1 MHMTV
6 PFLVFGKESEMSVI
20 ASLIIIRS
28 SMKSS
33 LSFSSD
39 LEAPDYAV
47 AVCAESIKKKKKKKE
62 DQNRIV
68 ILDDLFWT
76 FSNSNIPQR
85 PFCKWRWDCFPSC
98 ASLYIY
104 LHCISSIILL
114 PSHSVFVILY
124 SLPLSC
130 KSE

>member
-47 AVCAESIKKKKKKKE
+47 AVCAESIKKKKKIQE
-62 DQNRIV
+62 DQNRTV
-68 ILDDLFWT
+68 SLMT
-76 FSNSNIPQR
+76 FSGPSQNLIYLRDHFISG
-85 PFCKWRWDCFPSC
+85 DGTVFPHVHHFT
-98 ASLYIY
+98 YIY
-104 LHCISSIILL
+104 IAFHLSFYCPVI
-114 PSHSVFVILY
+114 PSL
-124 SLPLSC
+124 
-130 KSE
+130 